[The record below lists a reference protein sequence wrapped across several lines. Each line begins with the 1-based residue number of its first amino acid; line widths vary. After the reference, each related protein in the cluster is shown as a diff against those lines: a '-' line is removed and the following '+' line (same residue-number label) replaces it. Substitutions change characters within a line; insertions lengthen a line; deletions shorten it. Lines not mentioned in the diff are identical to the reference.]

1 MRKHISF
8 SEIKVWNECA
18 YKHKLVYLDNIKN
31 FHGSEHTSFG
41 TALHEVCEKAVLKKI
56 KLDQKELEELFNTTF
71 LQELNELKEKNVDL
85 NKKLIQDMR
94 SQASEII
101 PHIMPALKKTFGK
114 YEVYSAEE
122 EIYESVDNHSKK
134 YKGFIDLVLKTE
146 DGKYHV
152 IDWKTCSWGWDSRR
166 KNDKITTYQLAY
178 YKHFF
183 SKKHNIP
190 LENIDTHFA
199 LLKRTAKT
207 NRVEIFKVACGNKK
221 IDNSIK
227 LLEKAVYNIENSNFV
242 KNKLSCTSGFGC
254 EFYNTKH
261 CTR

>member
-1 MRKHISF
+1 MRQHISF
-8 SEIKVWNECA
+8 SEIKVWDECA
-18 YKHKLVYLDNIKN
+18 YKHKLVYVDNLKEFYGN
-31 FHGSEHTSFG
+31 EHTSFG

-56 KLDQKELEELFNTTF
+56 KLDQKVLEELFNATF
-71 LQELNELKEKNVDL
+71 LQELSEIKKKNVSL

-94 SQASEII
+94 FQASEII
-101 PHIMPALKKTFGK
+101 PHIMPTLKKTFGK

-122 EIYESVDNHSKK
+122 RIYENVENHSKK

-166 KNDKITTYQLAY
+166 KNDKITTYQLAF
-178 YKHFF
+178 YKYFF

-242 KNKLSCTSGFGC
+242 KNKLSCTSGYGC